1 MNNLIIRPNIDNKHD
16 IDKIV
21 DNIIYYDEKL
31 RWVDIINN
39 VGMIKSENEII
50 NKRLY
55 DGVFFLKDNLKL
67 PKVKSLDRYM
77 IYSLDEIEIKE
88 KPFQKQNIYTRNL
101 SVILPNKWNWYS
113 NSLTFDMISNVTNRV
128 WGSLTYMKNNDDK
141 HKFFSLLNLLNIH
154 IEQSY
159 YEEV

>member
-1 MNNLIIRPNIDNKHD
+1 MLKLSNIKIRKLSNKINLYFLNSF

-21 DNIIYYDEKL
+21 DNIIYYDGKL

-67 PKVKSLDRYM
+67 PKIKSLYRYM

-113 NSLTFDMISNVTNRV
+113 NSLTF
-128 WGSLTYMKNNDDK
+128 GPP
-141 HKFFSLLNLLNIH
+141 
-154 IEQSY
+154 
-159 YEEV
+159 

>member
-67 PKVKSLDRYM
+67 PKIKSLDRYM
-77 IYSLDEIEIKE
+77 IYSLDEIEIKG
-88 KPFQKQNIYTRNL
+88 KPFRKQNIYTRNL

-128 WGSLTYMKNNDDK
+128 CGSLTYMNNNEDK

-159 YEEV
+159 YEKV

>member
-21 DNIIYYDEKL
+21 DNIMYYDEKL

-77 IYSLDEIEIKE
+77 IYSLDEIEIK
-88 KPFQKQNIYTRNL
+88 
-101 SVILPNKWNWYS
+101 
-113 NSLTFDMISNVTNRV
+113 
-128 WGSLTYMKNNDDK
+128 
-141 HKFFSLLNLLNIH
+141 
-154 IEQSY
+154 
-159 YEEV
+159 

>member
-55 DGVFFLKDNLKL
+55 ECRYFVF
-67 PKVKSLDRYM
+67 
-77 IYSLDEIEIKE
+77 
-88 KPFQKQNIYTRNL
+88 
-101 SVILPNKWNWYS
+101 
-113 NSLTFDMISNVTNRV
+113 
-128 WGSLTYMKNNDDK
+128 
-141 HKFFSLLNLLNIH
+141 
-154 IEQSY
+154 
-159 YEEV
+159 

>member
-1 MNNLIIRPNIDNKHD
+1 MNNLIIRPNIDDKYD

-21 DNIIYYDEKL
+21 DNIMYYDEKL
-31 RWVDIINN
+31 HWVDIINN

-67 PKVKSLDRYM
+67 PKIKSLDRYM

-88 KPFQKQNIYTRNL
+88 KPFKKQNIYTRNL
-101 SVILPNKWNWYS
+101 SIRLPNKWNWYS
-113 NSLTFDMISNVTNRV
+113 NSLTFDMISNITNRV
-128 WGSLTYMKNNDDK
+128 WGRSVCLCLGT
-141 HKFFSLLNLLNIH
+141 
-154 IEQSY
+154 
-159 YEEV
+159 

>member
-21 DNIIYYDEKL
+21 DNIMYYDEKL

-67 PKVKSLDRYM
+67 PKIKSLDRYM
-77 IYSLDEIEIKE
+77 IFSIDEIEIKE
-88 KPFQKQNIYTRNL
+88 TPL
-101 SVILPNKWNWYS
+101 GLPERIK
-113 NSLTFDMISNVTNRV
+113 
-128 WGSLTYMKNNDDK
+128 
-141 HKFFSLLNLLNIH
+141 
-154 IEQSY
+154 
-159 YEEV
+159 